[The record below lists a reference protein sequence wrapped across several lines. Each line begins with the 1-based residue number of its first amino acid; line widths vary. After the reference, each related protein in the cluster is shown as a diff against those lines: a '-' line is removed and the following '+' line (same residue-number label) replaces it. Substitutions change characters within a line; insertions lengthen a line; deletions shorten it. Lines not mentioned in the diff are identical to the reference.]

1 VANRLARET
10 SPYLLQHAHNPVDWH
25 AWGDEAFALARA
37 SDRPLIL
44 SIGYSA
50 CHWCHV
56 MERESFDDPAT
67 AELMNAGF
75 VPVKVDR
82 EERPDVDQVY
92 MRAVQSMTGHGGWP
106 LTVFLTPE
114 GAPFYGGTYFPPE
127 RRHGMP
133 SFREVL
139 GAVRQAWERERD
151 KIQESAASI
160 RAALTRAATARMT
173 GDGEAVTADEA
184 LAAHA
189 ARALAAGFD
198 PVHGG
203 FGHAP
208 KFPQPMLLGFLL
220 RHWRRTG
227 DEQALKVALHTL
239 RRMAAGGMRDH
250 LGGGFHRY
258 AVDARWLVPHF
269 EKMLYDNALLARGY
283 LEGWQATGADDLR
296 AVCES
301 TIDYVLTDLRH
312 PSGGFLAA
320 RDADSEGEEG
330 RFYVWTPS
338 EVDAVLDG
346 GADAALFKRVY
357 DVSAAGNFEGRN
369 ILWLPHDLDAIARAE
384 GLDAGALEARL
395 AAGRAR
401 LLAARARRPEP
412 FRDTKVITGWSA
424 LMVRTLAEAGGALGR
439 EDYLDAARAGA
450 RFLLDRVRDA
460 DGRLLHVW
468 TEGVAKIPALLEDV
482 AALGNA
488 LLSLH
493 EATLEPGWVP
503 ETELIV
509 EDILARFRDPE
520 ADVFYDTAMDAEALV
535 VRPREI
541 TDNALPSGNSL
552 AIELLF
558 RAGRLF
564 DREDWREIG
573 GAALQRDAGAL
584 ARWPTGFGHLLCAL
598 EAELADP
605 IEVVI
610 AGDRAQHAT
619 SELLR
624 AALKPFLPGR
634 LVTGAAPGDPAASGI
649 PLLEGKAP
657 VGGRPAAYVCRDRV
671 CGLPVT
677 EPEAVERELAA
688 GGSAAPPSPR

>member
-1 VANRLARET
+1 MT
-10 SPYLLQHAHNPVDWH
+10 T
-25 AWGDEAFALARA
+25 DE
-37 SDRPLIL
+37 
-44 SIGYSA
+44 
-50 CHWCHV
+50 
-56 MERESFDDPAT
+56 ESAT
-67 AELMNAGF
+67 A
-75 VPVKVDR
+75 D
-82 EERPDVDQVY
+82 D
-92 MRAVQSMTGHGGWP
+92 
-106 LTVFLTPE
+106 
-114 GAPFYGGTYFPPE
+114 
-127 RRHGMP
+127 
-133 SFREVL
+133 
-139 GAVRQAWERERD
+139 
-151 KIQESAASI
+151 
-160 RAALTRAATARMT
+160 
-173 GDGEAVTADEA
+173 A

-203 FGHAP
+203 FGQAP

-220 RHWRRTG
+220 RHGHRTG
-227 DEQALKVALHTL
+227 DEQAHKIALHTL

-258 AVDARWLVPHF
+258 SVDARWLVPHF
-269 EKMLYDNALLARGY
+269 EKMLYDNALLARAY

-330 RFYVWTPS
+330 RFYVWTPD
-338 EVDAVLDG
+338 EVE
-346 GADAALFKRVY
+346 AALGPEGRLFERVY
-357 DVSAAGNFEGRN
+357 DVSAAGNFEGTN

-384 GLDAGALEARL
+384 GLDPGELAARL
-395 AAGRAR
+395 AAGRAK
-401 LLAARARRPEP
+401 LLAVRAERPEP

-439 EDYLDAARAGA
+439 GDYLDAARAGA

-468 TEGVAKIPALLEDV
+468 TEGVAKIPALLDDV

-493 EATLEPGWVP
+493 EATLEPAWVP
-503 ETELIV
+503 ETKLIV
-509 EDILARFRDPE
+509 DDLLARFRDAE
-520 ADVFYDTAMDAEALV
+520 SGVFYDTAVDAEALV

-564 DREDWREIG
+564 DRDDWREIG
-573 GAALQRDAGAL
+573 GAGLQRDAGAL
-584 ARWPTGFGHLLCAL
+584 ARWPTAFGQLLCAL
-598 EAELADP
+598 EAELAEP

-610 AGDRAQHAT
+610 AGDRGERAT
-619 SELLR
+619 AELLH
-624 AALKPFLPGR
+624 AALRPFLPSR
-634 LVTGAAPGDPAASGI
+634 LVTGWAPGDLATSGI
-649 PLLEGKAP
+649 PLLEGKTP
-657 VGGRPAAYVCRDRV
+657 VGGRPAAYVCRDQV

-677 EPEAVERELAA
+677 DPEGVERELRA
-688 GGSAAPPSPR
+688 R